1 MLVKSCGGVFM
12 RRGKCGCRF
21 GLYFSAFGVGMIV
34 AMICPKSFIV
44 AVLSV
49 AVIVLG
55 LIISK

>member
-1 MLVKSCGGVFM
+1 M

-49 AVIVLG
+49 AVIILG